1 MNEFYLLLILS
12 LLPAL
17 GTFAGGAIAEIFHIS
32 RKTYS
37 LALHAAAGIIL
48 AVISVV
54 LLPEALKT
62 TSPTIIVLAFILG
75 GIFFVCIDNLINFI
89 QGRSANEETTTAWAI
104 FMGVAIDSFTDG
116 LMIGTGSLI
125 NIQFGL
131 FLALGVVLAD
141 IPEGFANIAA
151 FKEKKINRNIRII
164 LNLLASLPVLAG
176 ALAGYFLINGQPI
189 IIKYAVLAFT
199 AGVLL
204 TVTAEEI
211 IPESH
216 RNGEAR
222 LAALVLVVSFG
233 IFVLLSTYINV

>member
-1 MNEFYLLLILS
+1 MNEFYILLVFS

-17 GTFAGGAIAEIFHIS
+17 GTFVGGAVAEIFTIS
-32 RKTYS
+32 RNTYS

-62 TSPTIIVLAFILG
+62 SSPTIIVLAFISG
-75 GIFFVCIDNLINFI
+75 GIFFIIIDNLINFI
-89 QGRSANEETTTAWAI
+89 QGRSGNKDSTTAWAI
-104 FMGVAIDSFTDG
+104 FMGVALDSFTDG

-125 NIQFGL
+125 NIQLGL

-151 FKEKKINRNIRII
+151 FKEKNMTRNIRII
-164 LNLLASLPVLAG
+164 LNFLASLPVICG
-176 ALAGYFLINGQPI
+176 ALLGYFLISGEPLI
-189 IIKYAVLAFT
+189 VKYAVLAFT

-222 LAALVLVVSFG
+222 LAALVLVVSFAV
-233 IFVLLSTYINV
+233 FVLLSTYIQI

>member
-1 MNEFYLLLILS
+1 MSEFYLLLILS

-17 GTFAGGAIAEIFHIS
+17 GTFTGGVIAEIFTIS
-32 RKTYS
+32 RNTYS

-54 LLPEALKT
+54 LLPESLKT
-62 TSPTIIVLAFILG
+62 NSPSLIVLAFLCG
-75 GIFFVCIDNLINFI
+75 GVFFIIIDNLINFI
-89 QGRSANEETTTAWAI
+89 QGRSDREDSTTAWAI
-104 FMGVAIDSFTDG
+104 FIGVALDSFTDG

-125 NIQFGL
+125 NIQLGL

-151 FKEKKINRNIRII
+151 FKEKNLNRKIRII
-164 LNLLASLPVLAG
+164 LNLLASLPVIGG
-176 ALAGYFLINGQPI
+176 ALLGYFLISGEPI

-222 LAALVLVVSFG
+222 LAALVLVVSFA
-233 IFVLLSTYINV
+233 IFVLLSTYIQF

>member
-1 MNEFYLLLILS
+1 MNEFYVLLIFS

-17 GTFAGGAIAEIFHIS
+17 GTFVGGAVAEIFTIS
-32 RKTYS
+32 RNTYS
-37 LALHAAAGIIL
+37 LTLHAAAGIIL

-62 TSPTIIVLAFILG
+62 TSPTIIVLAFIAG
-75 GIFFVCIDNLINFI
+75 GIFFITIDNLINFI
-89 QGRSANEETTTAWAI
+89 QGRSGNEDSTTAWAI
-104 FMGVAIDSFTDG
+104 FMGVTLDSFTDG
-116 LMIGTGSLI
+116 LMIGTGALI
-125 NIQFGL
+125 NIQLGL

-151 FKEKKINRNIRII
+151 FKEKNMDQNVRII
-164 LNLLASLPVLAG
+164 LNFLASLPVLGG
-176 ALAGYFLINGQPI
+176 ALLGYFLISGEPLI
-189 IIKYAVLAFT
+189 VKYAVLAFT

-222 LAALVLVVSFG
+222 VAALVLVVSFAV
-233 IFVLLSTYINV
+233 FVLLSTYIQI